1 MKKENRILLL
11 VSGLLVGRALARWG
25 NTDLQVIVLS
35 LSSVVVLAVA
45 AYIYKKTHNLLFPLG
60 CILLLSGVPF
70 LELVQDSVKSSNLM
84 LLGVFSGVSSL
95 GCLAFACMITG
106 VHQMT
111 PQNISRKQWK
121 YWIMT
126 LVGLW
131 LVCCGGLAVLI
142 FL

>member
-11 VSGLLVGRALARWG
+11 VGGLIAGRALARWG
-25 NTDLQVIVLS
+25 NTDLQVVILS
-35 LSSVVVLAVA
+35 LSSLVVLAFA
-45 AYIYKKTHNLLFPLG
+45 AYIYKKTHNLFFPLG
-60 CILLLSGVPF
+60 CVLLLSGVP
-70 LELVQDSVKSSNLM
+70 LLNVLQDSVNSSNLM
-84 LLGVFSGVSSL
+84 FLGVFSGVSFL
-95 GCLAFACMITG
+95 GCLALACMITG
-106 VHQMT
+106 VHQMA

-126 LVGLW
+126 LAGVW